1 IFSGPAAW
9 SAVELQTFL
18 AILGDGVIQGELE
31 GSIRNEKVFK
41 EVSQRLAAH
50 GFERTSD
57 QCRVKV
63 KKLKMQYRKIKD
75 ESNRSGNS
83 GSTWKWFDAM
93 DAIYGRRGRE
103 GGLGSAA
110 ALLESLV
117 EPVGK
122 DFSTINDLH
131 LG

>member
-1 IFSGPAAW
+1 SVVGPLKT
-9 SAVELQTFL
+9 ETEK
-18 AILGDGVIQGELE
+18 LGRKLE

-75 ESNRSGNS
+75 ESSRSGNS

-122 DFSTINDLH
+122 DFSTINELH